1 MGPPSVGSTR
11 NAAATGNP
19 PTGIPLAPRVRRL
32 GRVDYTACW
41 QQMRAFTDSR
51 TRETPD
57 ELWLCEHEP
66 VYTLGQAG
74 RREHLLDTSG
84 IPVVESDRGGQVTW
98 HGPGQL
104 IVYVLIDLKRAEIGI
119 RSLVERLEQSVID
132 LLLET
137 PQHILANGR
146 RDAPGVYV
154 DGAKIAALGLRVRRG
169 CTYHGLALNVDAD
182 LDAFNGIDPCGY
194 RGLQVTRTRDL
205 GIEASMATLGDALID
220 HIAQRLVAA
229 PATS

>member
-1 MGPPSVGSTR
+1 
-11 NAAATGNP
+11 
-19 PTGIPLAPRVRRL
+19 
-32 GRVDYTACW
+32 
-41 QQMRAFTDSR
+41 MRAFTDSR
-51 TRETPD
+51 TAETPD
-57 ELWLCEHEP
+57 ELWLCEHES

-119 RSLVERLEQSVID
+119 RSLVERLEQAVID
-132 LLLET
+132 LLAET
-137 PQHILANGR
+137 PQRVSSNGR

-182 LDAFNGIDPCGY
+182 LAAFNGIDPCGY